1 MCRVTDNSPL
11 RDSSCCHGPHTSALA
26 PFPLALSKP
35 TPLPWGPQ
43 GMEMA
48 TMPHP
53 SCFSWIQGLPQVP
66 AHVTLSYCGRQ
77 ERNRF
82 MLLIY
87 ISPEIMNSHRDT
99 NCTSVQNEPA
109 YCVDSDVRCGSFRA
123 EAHLLFLLELEGR
136 SPRDHMPAQCL
147 PANRHLVGSFILKLS
162 VTFNL
167 FLKGSNSKN
176 G

>member
-43 GMEMA
+43 GMETA
-48 TMPHP
+48 TTPHP
-53 SCFSWIQGLPQVP
+53 SCFSWTQRLPQVP

-77 ERNRF
+77 ESNRS

-87 ISPEIMNSHRDT
+87 ISPEIMIHTEMPTARV
-99 NCTSVQNEPA
+99 CRTSQHTVWSPMCAVGPSEQKPTCCFYWNWK
-109 YCVDSDVRCGSFRA
+109 
-123 EAHLLFLLELEGR
+123 EGH
-136 SPRDHMPAQCL
+136 PETTCLQCL
-147 PANRHLVGSFILKLS
+147 PANCHLVGSFILKLS

-176 G
+176 

>member
-35 TPLPWGPQ
+35 IPLPWGPQ
-43 GMEMA
+43 GME
-48 TMPHP
+48 TVTTPHP
-53 SCFSWIQGLPQVP
+53 SCFSWIQRLPQVP
-66 AHVTLSYCGRQ
+66 AHVTLLYCGRQ

-82 MLLIY
+82 MLLVY
-87 ISPEIMNSHRDT
+87 ISPEIMNSHKDA

-136 SPRDHMPAQCL
+136 SPRDHCTAQCL
-147 PANRHLVGSFILKLS
+147 PANCHLVGSFILKLS